1 MGRGIMLRD
10 GSFITGSIR
19 ATTEAGVKFT
29 YRNDKEHVVPV
40 HQVAR
45 AVFRISPRNAMLSNA
60 DMPAGALLDNGDFI
74 EGSVRLG
81 TGRNVKVSSV
91 LLGLRSYHLD
101 NSGVAALVF
110 GNPMPGAAA
119 YEVRLSDNS
128 VFMAKSISVAQSEV
142 EIVEPFLGPFR
153 IPREAIT
160 EIRTGLGATRN
171 EGNRSGR
178 DSRP

>member
-1 MGRGIMLRD
+1 
-10 GSFITGSIR
+10 
-19 ATTEAGVKFT
+19 
-29 YRNDKEHVVPV
+29 
-40 HQVAR
+40 
-45 AVFRISPRNAMLSNA
+45 
-60 DMPAGALLDNGDFI
+60 MPGGALLDNGDFI

-81 TGRNVKVSSV
+81 TGRNVKISSV
-91 LLGLRSYHLD
+91 LLGLRSYNLD

-110 GNPMPGAAA
+110 GSPMPGPAA

-142 EIVEPFLGPFR
+142 EIVESFLGPFR
-153 IPREAIT
+153 VPRDGVT
-160 EIRTGLGATRN
+160 EIGAGQRSIHN